1 MTEVE
6 NNIVICE
13 GNNIQIKKFYLDF
26 ELSNHNDEIFK
37 ELDKAVNFYNE
48 FGEGEK
54 ISINFDHSS
63 IIMLECFKQHFESVY
78 SEIKPLINEDMSL
91 KYNSA
96 LGTCRNVLKMIWGF
110 GV

>member
-48 FGEGEK
+48 FGDGEK
-54 ISINFDHSS
+54 ISITFDHSS
-63 IIMLECFKQHFESVY
+63 IIMLECFKQHFETSYFV
-78 SEIKPLINEDMSL
+78 IKPFINEETSF

-96 LGTCRNVLKMIWGF
+96 LNTCRDVLKMIWKI

>member
-1 MTEVE
+1 MTEKE

-37 ELDKAVNFYNE
+37 ELDKAVIFYNE
-48 FGEGEK
+48 LSDDEE
-54 ISINFDHSS
+54 ISITFDHSS
-63 IIMLECFKQHFESVY
+63 IIMLDCFKQHFETLY
-78 SEIKPLINEDMSL
+78 LEIEPLINEETSL

-96 LGTCRNVLKMIWGF
+96 LNTCRNVLKMIWKV